1 MKAKKLVSI
10 ILSALM
16 VCSMFSGLTTFADE
30 TNDNENSKGL
40 IESGATASIYSVAT
54 ADEAT
59 KDEATKDEETVPD
72 EEYEDY
78 SGTTGDCSWNF
89 DGKTSTLTISGDGE
103 MGSYYSVENTPWYD
117 FLYNIE
123 KIVIEDG
130 VANIASCAFFDC
142 ANLTEVSVPE
152 SVLEIGEFAFASC
165 ASLTELTIVEG
176 VKSIGNNAFTE
187 CVSLCEVTIPDSVV
201 TIGDEV
207 FSGCTELCEVTIG
220 NGLEYIGIK
229 DFYGCENLA
238 TVTFGEN
245 LTLIA
250 ESAFEGCAC
259 LTGVA
264 LPDGVESIE
273 MNAFCG
279 CTELAEVSLGSG
291 ISIIGE
297 GAFADCENLLDV
309 YYNGSLY
316 DWESVYI
323 DSGNDYILDA
333 CMYYAVLVEQ
343 EIYVPEEEYSV
354 SFGTR
359 PFDLEA
365 EAETDMTFVSSNRNV
380 ASVSEDGIVTV
391 KGLGTAIIT
400 ITAEEDEAYL
410 SAKATVKIIVT
421 KAKQKISG
429 VKEKY
434 VTSAG
439 KTVNLKAKANTGLT
453 FTSSNKSVATVSK
466 TGKVTVK
473 SAGSAVIT
481 IKAAESSKYKSAT
494 IKTKI
499 IASPKDFSAKDVSKV
514 SKTGTTKAKL
524 SWKKLAGAN
533 GYTVQYATNKNFK
546 NAKNVKVS
554 KTTATISG
562 LKQGKTYYARI
573 NAFVKVSGKKY
584 FNNWY
589 TVKFK
594 M

>member
-16 VCSMFSGLTTFADE
+16 VCSMFSGLTAFADE
-30 TNDNENSKGL
+30 TKDNEISNGL
-40 IESGATASIYSVAT
+40 IESGAAASIYSVAT

-59 KDEATKDEETVPD
+59 EDEPTVPD
-72 EEYEDY
+72 DEDEKY
-78 SGTTGDCSWNF
+78 SGTTGDCLWNF
-89 DGKTSTLTISGDGE
+89 DGETATLTISGDGE
-103 MGSYYSVENTPWYD
+103 MEPYYSVESTPWYD

-142 ANLTEVSVPE
+142 ANLTEVSIPE
-152 SVLEIGEFAFASC
+152 SVLGIGDFAFASC

-176 VKSIGNNAFTE
+176 VTSIGNNAFAG
-187 CVSLCEVTIPDSVV
+187 CICLPEVTLPDSL
-201 TIGDEV
+201 TEIGDEV
-207 FSGCTELCEVTIG
+207 FSGCTELCEVTFG

-229 DFYGCENLA
+229 DFYGCENLT
-238 TVTFGEN
+238 TVTLGES
-245 LTLIA
+245 LTLIGK
-250 ESAFEGCAC
+250 SAFEDCAC
-259 LTGVA
+259 LTGIA

-279 CTELAEVSLGSG
+279 CTELAEASLGSG

-297 GAFADCENLLDV
+297 GAFADCGNLIDI

-400 ITAEEDEAYL
+400 ITAEEDEVYL
-410 SAKATVKIIVT
+410 PAKATVKIIVT

-439 KTVNLKAKANTGLT
+439 KTVNLKARANTGLT

-466 TGKVTVK
+466 VGKVTVK
-473 SAGSAVIT
+473 GAGSAVIT
-481 IKAAESSKYKSAT
+481 IKAVESNKYKST
-494 IKTKI
+494 VIKTKI
-499 IASPKDFSAKDVSKV
+499 IASPKNFNSKDVSKV

-524 SWKKLAGAN
+524 TWKKLAGAN

-546 NAKNVKVS
+546 NAKYVKVS

-584 FNNWY
+584 FNKWY
-589 TVKFK
+589 TVKIK

>member
-16 VCSMFSGLTTFADE
+16 VCSMFSGLTAFADE
-30 TNDNENSKGL
+30 NKDNEFSKGL
-40 IESGATASIYSVAT
+40 IESGATSSIYSVAT

-59 KDEATKDEETVPD
+59 KDEATVPD
-72 EEYEDY
+72 EPYEEY

-89 DGKTSTLTISGDGE
+89 DGETAILTISGDGE
-103 MGSYYSVENTPWYD
+103 MEPYYSVESTPWYD

-123 KIVIEDG
+123 SIVIEDG

-142 ANLTEVSVPE
+142 ANLTEVSIPE
-152 SVLEIGEFAFASC
+152 SVLEIGDFAFASC

-176 VKSIGNNAFTE
+176 VESIGNNAFE
-187 CVSLCEVTIPDSVV
+187 DCICLPEVTLPDSL
-201 TIGDEV
+201 TEIGDEV

-220 NGLEYIGIK
+220 NGLEYVGIK
-229 DFYGCENLA
+229 DFYGCENLT
-238 TVTFGEN
+238 TVTLGEN
-245 LTLIA
+245 LTLIG

-259 LTGVA
+259 LTDIA

-279 CTELAEVSLGSG
+279 CTELAEASLGSG

-297 GAFADCENLLDV
+297 GAFADCENLIDV

-400 ITAEEDEAYL
+400 ITAEEDEVYL
-410 SAKATVKIIVT
+410 PATATVKIIVT

-439 KTVNLKAKANTGLT
+439 KTVNLKARANTTLT

-473 SAGSAVIT
+473 GAGSAVIT
-481 IKAAESSKYKSAT
+481 IKAIENSKYKST
-494 IKTKI
+494 VIKTKI
-499 IASPKDFSAKDVSKV
+499 IASPKDFNSKDVSKV

-524 SWKKLAGAN
+524 TWTKLAGAN

-546 NAKNVKVS
+546 NAKYVKVS

-589 TVKFK
+589 TVKIK